1 MAAAGALGG
10 EAAAAVGAELPVGG
24 RLRLADLT
32 LLHEAVQ
39 RLQMLPEALLD
50 GLLRWLLGFTWLGH
64 FTYRAGPAASGCRTM
79 PDPIVD
85 NGERCANRGR
95 CRVVARDDKT
105 KAPTR
110 LR

>member
-1 MAAAGALGG
+1 MAAAGALRG

-50 GLLRWLLGFTWLGH
+50 GLLRWLLGFTWFGH
-64 FTYRAGPAASGCRTM
+64 LAPPGGC
-79 PDPIVD
+79 
-85 NGERCANRGR
+85 
-95 CRVVARDDKT
+95 
-105 KAPTR
+105 
-110 LR
+110 